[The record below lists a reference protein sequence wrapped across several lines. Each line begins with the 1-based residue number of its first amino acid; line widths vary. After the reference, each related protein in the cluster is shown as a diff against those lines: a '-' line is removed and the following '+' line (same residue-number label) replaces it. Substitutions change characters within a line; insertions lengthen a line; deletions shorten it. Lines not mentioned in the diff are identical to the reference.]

1 MSFESTPEQ
10 QAIREAVL
18 QSCAPFG
25 EDYWLEHD
33 RTGEFPHQFYAAM
46 AQAGWL
52 GMAIPEAYGGSGLGV
67 TEAAL
72 MMQTVAETGAGMSG
86 CSAFHINIFGLM
98 PIVVFGT
105 EAQNTTIGIRPKM
118 LM

>member
-52 GMAIPEAYGGSGLGV
+52 GMAIPEAYG
-67 TEAAL
+67 E
-72 MMQTVAETGAGMSG
+72 
-86 CSAFHINIFGLM
+86 
-98 PIVVFGT
+98 
-105 EAQNTTIGIRPKM
+105 IGRAHV
-118 LM
+118 